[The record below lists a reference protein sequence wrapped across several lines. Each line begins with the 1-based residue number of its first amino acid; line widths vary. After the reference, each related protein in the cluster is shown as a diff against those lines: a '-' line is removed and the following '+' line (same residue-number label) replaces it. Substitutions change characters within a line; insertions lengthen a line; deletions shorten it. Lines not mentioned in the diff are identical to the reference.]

1 MAEVELKIRETAH
14 YILTVHLFAIKL
26 INLVETS
33 KLLLEVCVYSKLLIL
48 RFPKTEV
55 QMKVIFDQEKS
66 SACKLCVP
74 YFIGEMRY
82 WEEDGSISPER

>member
-1 MAEVELKIRETAH
+1 MAEIELKICETAH
-14 YILTVHLFAIKL
+14 YILTAYLFAIKL
-26 INLVETS
+26 VNLVKTS
-33 KLLLEVCVYSKLLIL
+33 KLLLEVCVYSKILIL

-55 QMKVIFDQEKS
+55 LMKVIFDQEKC
-66 SACKLCVP
+66 SASKLCLP